1 MGIISYIPKKKEV
14 IDNRTSEGG
23 YYHAICDECGNE
35 FYPKRSN
42 AKYCS
47 RSCLVMAYRKN
58 KSEIKPKKAEE
69 TKKILLFDGSLTD
82 LARILKKHYSIETN
96 GAPAYYIKEELK
108 PLKVGE
114 TKSYSILIVKRRSEL
129 KYQLLT

>member
-1 MGIISYIPKKKEV
+1 MGIISYIPKKKEI

-58 KSEIKPKKAEE
+58 KTEVKPKKNQKSENVV
-69 TKKILLFDGSLTD
+69 LFDGSLTD
-82 LARILKKHYSIETN
+82 LARILKQNYSIETN
-96 GAPAYYIKEELK
+96 GAPAYILKEELR
-108 PLKVGE
+108 PLKVSE
-114 TKSYSILIVKRRSEL
+114 TKFYSNLIINK
-129 KYQLLT
+129 

>member
-1 MGIISYIPKKKEV
+1 MGIISYIPKRKEI

-23 YYHAICDECGNE
+23 YYHAMCDECGNE

-58 KSEIKPKKAEE
+58 KSEIKPKKD
-69 TKKILLFDGSLTD
+69 KKTEKTVLFDGSITNLS
-82 LARILKKHYSIETN
+82 RMLKQNYSTETN

-114 TKSYSILIVKRRSEL
+114 TKAYGNLTVKRRSEL
-129 KYQLLT
+129 KYQLLA